1 MNTSC
6 QLDGG
11 RLTLHHSLPS
21 ASIGCQRAALELV
34 ASRVVALVVTWSAGS
49 QQAERGSFAGLERVF
64 SRYRGSPDV
73 VAIAYGKGSPCQRM
87 PPPLRPW
94 VHKGSALCISGRNV
108 GAREAHSVLHFCAF
122 FYDHLPRAVVFMQ
135 DDPHALDLGSG
146 AIHEWALA
154 LKTGRVTPTPTPSPT
169 PSPTPTPTP
178 TLTPNPTPTPY
189 PDPRR
194 RVSPRARRRPR
205 SPPAPP
211 PCSARR

>member
-1 MNTSC
+1 MNPSC

-154 LKTGRVTPTPTPSPT
+154 LKTGRVTPTPNPTPSPK
-169 PSPTPTPTP
+169 PTPTPTP
-178 TLTPNPTPTPY
+178 NPDPNPNPNPNPIPQLKLAVEVGHPS
-189 PDPRR
+189 PDPI
-194 RVSPRARRRPR
+194 PIP
-205 SPPAPP
+205 
-211 PCSARR
+211 

>member
-73 VAIAYGKGSPCQRM
+73 VAIAYGKGSPCQRL

-94 VHKGSALCISGRNV
+94 VHTGSALCISGRNV

-135 DDPHALDLGSG
+135 DDPHALDLGRSG
-146 AIHEWALA
+146 LP
-154 LKTGRVTPTPTPSPT
+154 RRTPTLSL
-169 PSPTPTPTP
+169 TP
-178 TLTPNPTPTPY
+178 TLTLTPTLNPNP
-189 PDPRR
+189 
-194 RVSPRARRRPR
+194 SP
-205 SPPAPP
+205 SPNPNP
-211 PCSARR
+211 